1 MSRINAAVLK
11 KAPVEFRPELQK
23 VRQWINKRKHVDFID
38 PGQIYR
44 EIEGID
50 LVKLALS
57 LHYLTENDCLRQ
69 VYRVQAPNGAYVDG
83 DYESPAE
90 IPSSVTDQFR
100 GKKIGNQQANIVTG
114 FLVEG
119 HSGNGKH

>member
-1 MSRINAAVLK
+1 MSRINATVLK

-57 LHYLTENDCLRQ
+57 LHYLAQNHCLRQ
-69 VYRVQAPNGAYVDG
+69 IYRVQAPNGTLLEG

-90 IPSSVTDQFR
+90 IPSSVLAKFR
-100 GKKIGNQQANIVTG
+100 RESKVNGSADIVTG

-119 HSGNGKH
+119 QVAKKQP